1 MDRDAGQC
9 EVRTMQVNKAIVL
22 LAAVAILV
30 TGTAAQDESV
40 KFGVVDVD
48 QAIIST
54 EAGKAAREEL
64 TRKQREA
71 EAKLQ
76 PLYDRYRT
84 LEEDFKAKKLVL
96 SEDALFQKQLDLT
109 EMRNQIQGNTN
120 ELEGQ
125 MQVDQKRIQGPL
137 ISNLSEIVNEVGKS
151 QGFSMIFHRSTP
163 GILYV
168 REALDIT
175 DIIIERY
182 NQKG

>member
-1 MDRDAGQC
+1 
-9 EVRTMQVNKAIVL
+9 MQVNKVIVL

-30 TGTAAQDESV
+30 SGTAAQDEAL

-54 EAGKAAREEL
+54 TDGKAAREEL
-64 TRKQREA
+64 VRKQREA
-71 EAKLQ
+71 EAQLQ
-76 PLYDRYRT
+76 PLYERYRT
-84 LEEDFKAKKLVL
+84 LDEDFKAKKFVL
-96 SEDALFQKQLDLT
+96 SEEALFQKQLDLT
-109 EMRNQIQGNTN
+109 EMRNQIESKTK

-137 ISNLSEIVNEVGKS
+137 ISKLSEIVSDVGKT
-151 QGFSMIFHRSTP
+151 QGFSMIFHRNTP

-182 NQKG
+182 DQKG

>member
-1 MDRDAGQC
+1 
-9 EVRTMQVNKAIVL
+9 MQVNKAIVL

-30 TGTAAQDESV
+30 TGTAAQNEPL

-64 TRKQREA
+64 ARKQREA

-76 PLYDRYRT
+76 PLYERYRA
-84 LEEDFKAKKLVL
+84 LEEDFKAKKFVL

-109 EMRNQIQGNTN
+109 EMRNQIQGKTK

-137 ISNLSEIVNEVGKS
+137 ISKLSEIVIEIGKT
-151 QGFSMIFHRSTP
+151 QGFSVIFHRSTP

-182 NQKG
+182 DQKS